1 MNMPRHIKVKPNQ
14 VAIRAWVV
22 LQIGVALLGTDF
34 GMSGDRKNRAVR
46 NDEAV
51 TSDEGQSINQS
62 MGDEIADRGGNVHLN
77 AVVPAKAGTHN
88 HRWF

>member
-14 VAIRAWVV
+14 VATLAWVV

-34 GMSGDRKNRAVR
+34 GMIGDRRDRAVG

-51 TSDEGQSINQS
+51 TSDDAVGQSINQS
-62 MGDEIADRGGNVHLN
+62 VAARNSRLERRCTPFD
-77 AVVPAKAGTHN
+77 
-88 HRWF
+88 